1 MVNQLI
7 FIFIIYY
14 IIFIIHVLQ
23 HIHFYELFFSIY
35 YPKFVSYFVRHNY
48 ATITILELVTHFS
61 SKTIRSSTSSHI
73 TKLMNYKNLHEVFQ
87 HGRTAKKI
95 GKDYYHISAPHQG
108 YDSFSFNKDNLQKI
122 ITEKDIG
129 LMTFYEK
136 KALFGNVSKY
146 TKIPDFA
153 NKYSYPN
160 IEGLENNKG
169 ARPGSVDQLEFGTL
183 LPKDYNILQTIL
195 KKSDLSE
202 FKELSVI
209 TEDYSD
215 IYVKVVLNPKKGG
228 LGNGTIISD
237 SAFENLKWFY
247 DFLENNEEMCSDMND
262 LLEENPLFP
271 LTN

>member
-7 FIFIIYY
+7 CIFTIYY

-23 HIHFYELFFSIY
+23 HIYFYELFFSIY
-35 YPKFVSYFVRHNY
+35 YPKSVSYFVRYNY
-48 ATITILELVTHFS
+48 ATITILELVTHFN
-61 SKTIRSSTSSHI
+61 SKTIRSSISSHI

-87 HGRTAKKI
+87 HERTAKKI
-95 GKDYYHISAPHQG
+95 GKDYYHISDEYQG

-122 ITEKDIG
+122 VTEKDIS
-129 LMTFYEK
+129 LMTLYEK

-146 TKIPDFA
+146 NKIPYFVEM
-153 NKYSYPN
+153 YSHPN

-169 ARPGSVDQLEFGTL
+169 ARPGSVDELEFGTL
-183 LPKDYNILQTIL
+183 LPQDYNILQTIL
-195 KKSDLSE
+195 KNSDLSE

-209 TEDYSD
+209 IEDYSD
-215 IYVKVVLNPKKGG
+215 VYVKVVFNPKKGC
-228 LGNGTIISD
+228 LGDGTIISD

-247 DFLENNEEMCSDMND
+247 DFLENNEKMCLYMND
-262 LLEENPLFP
+262 LLEENRLFP